1 MSVRLALFSL
11 VALPVSISGA
21 YAAESAAFA
30 QVMLPA
36 PRLESTDIAS
46 LRAKAD
52 GGNSIAQ
59 YNLGL
64 AYAQQRQSPADL
76 IEAFVWLTIAADN
89 GSTGKALEN
98 IVPQLTP
105 VQLEEGRRR
114 VQMLRIANPQLRRPR
129 STGVPQIT
137 PVESPSPLAGTEAP
151 SSREA
156 QQLRELLTAA
166 VEDKRQLSNELAA
179 AWKEA
184 ERLETELGRRRAE
197 IAAAASAQGSLAT
210 AQAAAARQASE
221 LATRT
226 AEAEASRAALS
237 RTQTELAQTKSQLE
251 ELTANR
257 ARATADTTN
266 RVVEDLKQ
274 QLLSTE
280 TQLREAREAAGRT
293 NTAANAQTAQE
304 LSLTRAE
311 LQAERTR
318 AEDAARQLA
327 ALEATTR
334 DLTVRVQTAAPQE
347 AQLREAQSRLSTL
360 SAEIRKTTSDR
371 NEAQAKAA
379 AAAQEL
385 RLVNERTT
393 ATEAERTRL
402 AAEIAAATSTHAL
415 ALQTLSAEN
424 RAHTQRL
431 AQLESELARSQSS
444 AQAGARTSGDAE
456 KRVASLNEALVTVR
470 KELAAAMSAVA
481 ELAAQKVAIGTAT
494 RELSDAQQR
503 LATTTNERDA
513 LQAQLAQATATA
525 GSAAQAQALTAKL
538 TADNESLRQRLAQA
552 GTDARTF
559 RETSGGATTQLSTQL
574 DQSRSALTEAQ
585 QQLQST
591 RQELTRLE
599 TELSAARALGPQ
611 LRQLET
617 EKATLLAQL
626 NAADAARG
634 AMVSSAASTAQSEA
648 EQRLPVVL
656 RSYTLMT
663 QERDTLR
670 AEITALN
677 NKLATSANTI
687 AQMQAEVRAAAATPV
702 TPPRP
707 VEFEPA
713 PAPMLANVVE
723 RSTEPAPTEVVR
735 TLPTTP
741 RSEPA
746 PVEFAPLPP
755 PTVAMPAAVSTTASS
770 VVPTAIPSAGV
781 TSTRTATFAPMRPA
795 AVNTSPAA
803 PVVTTGAPVT
813 LLRIHTIVRGD
824 TLSGISRQYYGTPNR
839 WQDILAA
846 NRDVLRSE
854 RDLIAGRTLRLP

>member
-11 VALPVSISGA
+11 VALPVSISGVH
-21 YAAESAAFA
+21 AAESAASA
-30 QVMLPA
+30 PVMLPA
-36 PRLESTDIAS
+36 PRLESNDIAS

-98 IVPQLTP
+98 IIPQLTP

-114 VQMLRIANPQLRRPR
+114 VQMLRVANPQLRRTSP
-129 STGVPQIT
+129 SAVTQIT
-137 PVESPSPLAGTEAP
+137 PAESPSPLAGTEAP

-156 QQLRELLTAA
+156 QQLRELLNAA

-210 AQAAAARQASE
+210 AQAASAQQASE
-221 LATRT
+221 LAART
-226 AEAEASRAALS
+226 AEAEANRAALS
-237 RTQTELAQTKSQLE
+237 RTQAELAQTKSQLE

-257 ARATADTTN
+257 ARAAVDTTN
-266 RVVEDLKQ
+266 RVVEELQ
-274 QLLSTE
+274 QRLLNTE
-280 TQLREAREAAGRT
+280 TQLRDAREAVGRT
-293 NTAANAQTAQE
+293 NTAANAQAAQE

-334 DLTVRVQTAAPQE
+334 DLTFRAQTAATQE
-347 AQLREAQSRLSTL
+347 TQLREAQSRISTL
-360 SAEIRKTTSDR
+360 AAEIRTANSDR

-379 AAAQEL
+379 ASAQEL
-385 RLVNERTT
+385 RLLNER
-393 ATEAERTRL
+393 ATSAEAERTRL
-402 AAEIAAATSTHAL
+402 AAEIAAATSTHAQ

-431 AQLESELARSQSS
+431 AQLEGELARSQSS
-444 AQAGARTSGDAE
+444 AQAGARTSGEAE
-456 KRVASLNEALVTVR
+456 KRIASLNEELATVR
-470 KELAAAMSAVA
+470 KERAAAMSAVA
-481 ELAAQKVAIGTAT
+481 ELATQKAEAATAT
-494 RELSDAQQR
+494 RALNDTQQR
-503 LATTTNERDA
+503 LAATTAERDA
-513 LQAQLAQATATA
+513 LQAQLVQATTAA
-525 GSAAQAQALTAKL
+525 GSGAQAQALATKL
-538 TADNESLRQRLAQA
+538 TADNEALRQRLAQTE
-552 GTDARTF
+552 TDARTL
-559 RETSGGATTQLSTQL
+559 REASGGATSQLSAEL
-574 DQSRSALTEAQ
+574 NQSRNALTEAQ
-585 QQLQST
+585 QQLQSS
-591 RQELTRLE
+591 RQELSRLQ
-599 TELSAARALGPQ
+599 TELSTAQALGAQ
-611 LRQLET
+611 VRQLET

-634 AMVSSAASTAQSEA
+634 AMASAAASSAQSEA

-663 QERDTLR
+663 QERDSLR
-670 AEITALN
+670 AEITTLN

-687 AQMQAEVRAAAATPV
+687 AQMQAEARAATTQPV
-702 TPPRP
+702 TPPLP

-713 PAPMLANVVE
+713 PAPMLASGFE
-723 RSTEPAPTEVVR
+723 RGLEPAPTQLVR
-735 TLPTTP
+735 SLPTTT
-741 RSEPA
+741 RSEPV

-755 PTVAMPAAVSTTASS
+755 PDISTPAPAGVA
-770 VVPTAIPSAGV
+770 V
-781 TSTRTATFAPMRPA
+781 TSTVPPTARPNPGTSTGQATFAPTRPA
-795 AVNTSPAA
+795 AVNASPAA

-813 LLRIHTIVRGD
+813 LLRMHTIVRGD
-824 TLSGISRQYYGTPNR
+824 TLSSISRQYYGTPNR

-846 NRDVLRSE
+846 NRDLLRSE
-854 RDLIAGRTLRLP
+854 RDLIAGRTLRIP